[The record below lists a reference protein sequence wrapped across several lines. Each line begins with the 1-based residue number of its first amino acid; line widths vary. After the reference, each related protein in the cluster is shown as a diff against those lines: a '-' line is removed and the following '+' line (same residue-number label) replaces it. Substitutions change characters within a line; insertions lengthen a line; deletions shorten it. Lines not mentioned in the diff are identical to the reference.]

1 MDMDL
6 IAEKRELGSRRGTES
21 GSCKAQ
27 SELRGGEQE
36 GGDAQASRQARF
48 ESRSMLIDWS
58 DEIQEQQ
65 PTTILARVPS
75 ANGHISEIMPCEDAS
90 KSGANANANKRR
102 TEPLTLHEAAREGEL
117 KALELALEKGAMP
130 DTTDALLFTALHFAA
145 CYGHED
151 LVQLLI
157 SNNADVEAT
166 STHGWRPLHVAARN
180 GQIGVMRM
188 LIQVGAHV
196 DAQDEVRVL
205 PPTLVVFW
213 RVAK

>member
-117 KALELALEKGAMP
+117 KALELALEKGAM
-130 DTTDALLFTALHFAA
+130 TMEAFARVLA
-145 CYGHED
+145 EKQGYLE
-151 LVQLLI
+151 
-157 SNNADVEAT
+157 
-166 STHGWRPLHVAARN
+166 AARRARALEVEEWRRRAEAYVLETY
-180 GQIGVMRM
+180 GQPIRNP
-188 LIQVGAHV
+188 LNELVGYG
-196 DAQDEVRVL
+196 DRIEVLQRTHL
-205 PPTLVVFW
+205 RKLY
-213 RVAK
+213 